1 MAISRAKKEKL
12 VQQYSDLIANCTA
25 LVFTDYQG
33 TTVKQIQ
40 SLRGQLGDNGATY
53 VVVKNTLLGIA
64 MKQAGIDLDTDLL
77 TGTNGVVFVGEDIGK
92 GVKSLKDWIKD
103 AKTVEIKIKGAV
115 MENAELDST
124 SAEALAD
131 LPTKEQMLATVLGTI
146 NAPASSLVRII
157 AAPQS
162 SLVRVI
168 NAYVEKQNEAAA

>member
-1 MAISRAKKEKL
+1 MAISRAKKEEL
-12 VQQYSDLIANCTA
+12 VQQYSDLIANSTA

-40 SLRGQLGDNGATY
+40 SLRGQLGDNDAGY

-64 MKQAGIDLDTDLL
+64 MKRAGIDLDTDLL

-92 GVKSLKDWIKD
+92 GVKALKDWIKD
-103 AKTVEIKIKGAV
+103 AKIVEIKGAI
-115 MENAELDST
+115 MDNAQLDASG
-124 SAEALAD
+124 AESLAD
-131 LPTKEQMLATVLGTI
+131 LPTKEQMLAMVLGTI

-168 NAYVEKQNEAAA
+168 NAHVEKQNEAAA